1 MRDEP
6 LSQHCSL
13 MAHPERTEL
22 PADCP
27 EDAVYIRHSD
37 EGGEFVL
44 NPVAPFPVV
53 IEGGAGNDNV
63 TVVGEAQNP
72 VLIYGGKGNDGVVV
86 QNDGTVADHNP
97 SSWLIASL
105 PTESLTFLGVF
116 LITFAVIAALGWR
129 ALGSR

>member
-1 MRDEP
+1 
-6 LSQHCSL
+6 
-13 MAHPERTEL
+13 MAHPERTER

-27 EDAVYIRHSD
+27 EDAVYIRNSD
-37 EGGEFVL
+37 EGGEYVL

-72 VLIYGGKGNDGVVV
+72 VLIDGGKGDDAVIV
-86 QNDGTVADHNP
+86 QDDGTLADQNP
-97 SSWLIASL
+97 SSWIMASL
-105 PTESLTFLGVF
+105 PAESLTFLGVF
-116 LITFAVIAALGWR
+116 LITFAVIAVLGWR